1 MGGYFETKVVSNDR
15 IGQLSG
21 NDKKK
26 RGDIWRTS
34 KNNWIVVKILENQ
47 LYEGL
52 YTKLSSLDLFWWYCC
67 ILNIFLELWNFFL
80 LERMKLSTVDQ
91 YF

>member
-26 RGDIWRTS
+26 RGDI
-34 KNNWIVVKILENQ
+34 
-47 LYEGL
+47 
-52 YTKLSSLDLFWWYCC
+52 
-67 ILNIFLELWNFFL
+67 
-80 LERMKLSTVDQ
+80 
-91 YF
+91 